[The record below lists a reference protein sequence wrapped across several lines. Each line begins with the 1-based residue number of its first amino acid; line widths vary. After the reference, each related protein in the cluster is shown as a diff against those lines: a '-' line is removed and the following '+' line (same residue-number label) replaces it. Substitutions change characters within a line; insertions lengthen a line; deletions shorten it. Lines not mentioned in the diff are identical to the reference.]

1 MLKELLISNIVLIEE
16 ARLHFEAGFT
26 VFSGETGAGK
36 SAIMEGLKLILGAK
50 TDSNLI
56 RHGASKGVVTGV
68 FDLSLLPKAKD
79 FIQEKGLES
88 DDPHLLIIQREI
100 TSTGKTR
107 ASLNHRTIHL
117 SLLRELSGY
126 LVEVVGQH
134 ENHKLFELEEHRR
147 ILDLF
152 GDYEPLKTT
161 YEEAWCDLQEQ
172 LKQLKE
178 LEKSVPGSAREIEIC
193 KREIEEIEKWSW
205 QEGEEEI
212 LFESYTLLSSAKD
225 RLTAVQ
231 ELNQALGNIFSLLAK
246 TKGPAELLRQSDPK
260 IAEEI
265 VLHSQL
271 QVETEELLHSLRR
284 YESKLDDNPEKL
296 EAMQKRLSA
305 MEKIKRKYGNSLS
318 EIRNYLALS
327 KERLKLLENLEEE
340 LEEKGTAYKRQLEH
354 VQTLSH
360 DLTRERQRAALLLG
374 EKMTEVLASLNMKNG
389 RFHVEISPCLLSHSG
404 QDLVEFFLHTNV
416 GEKLISVKEGASGGE
431 LARVLLALHL
441 LLAGKEKIGTLI
453 FDEIDANIGGTTAA
467 MMGEHFKTLAQ
478 SLQIVVIT
486 HFPQV
491 ARYACHHLQIAK
503 ATSNGRTLSH
513 ITYLEGSSREDELA
527 RMAGTQVSFLSC

>member
-231 ELNQALGNIFSLLAK
+231 ELNHALGNMFSLLAK
-246 TKGPAELLRQSDPK
+246 TKGQAELLRQSDPK

-265 VLHSQL
+265 KLHGQL
-271 QVETEELLHSLRR
+271 FIETEELLHSLRR
-284 YESKLDDNPEKL
+284 YESRLDDDPAKL
-296 EAMQKRLSA
+296 EALHARLS
-305 MEKIKRKYGNSLS
+305 MIEKMKRKYG
-318 EIRNYLALS
+318 EIRSYLALS
-327 KERLKLLENLEEE
+327 KERLKLLENLEDE
-340 LEEKGTAYKRQLEH
+340 LEEKSTAYKKQLEH

-360 DLTRERQRAALLLG
+360 ELTRERQRVALLLG
-374 EKMTEVLASLNMKNG
+374 DKMTEVLASLNMKNG

-404 QDLVEFFLHTNV
+404 QDQVEFFLHTNV

-527 RMAGTQVSFLSC
+527 RMAGTQLCVP